1 MCLIACKVFETKQ
14 LRPQL
19 PTWLLALLIPLL
31 LLLLATVNQSHALE
45 FMEADESAPDPDN
58 AGDSAELPPTFHSYS
73 RDTIANFNPHK
84 QDAHFRTLWER
95 VPLQKQ
101 EVIKRR

>member
-1 MCLIACKVFETKQ
+1 MAAPSGRLMATM
-14 LRPQL
+14 
-19 PTWLLALLIPLL
+19 LLTLVLL
-31 LLLLATVNQSHALE
+31 LVQSHALE
-45 FMEADESAPDPDN
+45 FMGADDSALEHHDDVG
-58 AGDSAELPPTFHSYS
+58 GDSAELPANFHSYS

-101 EVIKRR
+101 DVIKRR

>member
-1 MCLIACKVFETKQ
+1 
-14 LRPQL
+14 
-19 PTWLLALLIPLL
+19 
-31 LLLLATVNQSHALE
+31 ALE
-45 FMEADESAPDPDN
+45 FMEADESVADHDDG
-58 AGDSAELPPTFHSYS
+58 GDSAELPVPLHSYS
-73 RDTIANFNPHK
+73 KDTIANFNPHK

>member
-1 MCLIACKVFETKQ
+1 MRRVAASRNSLVNVKCS
-14 LRPQL
+14 
-19 PTWLLALLIPLL
+19 
-31 LLLLATVNQSHALE
+31 TVNQSHALE
-45 FMEADESAPDPDN
+45 FMETDESAPDQDN
-58 AGDSAELPPTFHSYS
+58 EGDSAELPPTFHSYS

>member
-1 MCLIACKVFETKQ
+1 MI
-14 LRPQL
+14 R
-19 PTWLLALLIPLL
+19 
-31 LLLLATVNQSHALE
+31 QSHALE
-45 FMEADESAPDPDN
+45 FMEADESALEHDDG
-58 AGDSAELPPTFHSYS
+58 GDSAELPASFHSYS
-73 RDTIANFNPHK
+73 RDTIASFNPHK